1 VLEVATL
8 AAAMVGNYNDLWA
21 LTSQKGG
28 DVRVR
33 AIERLMLGYGLLFG
47 FLLVDSILWPTKQV
61 DAYGISYYLV
71 HLDTFVVLALGFVGC
86 IVALLVE
93 ARDLEGDGLA
103 RVLRWSFRAM
113 AVLLALIMC
122 TPYTWNTF
130 FNWAH
135 MTAGAMLFVL
145 QLLLSGWLT
154 IRYLSRKAFNWA
166 MILLQVTGGLL
177 AMWSLPDNGINLLLQ
192 GEVIFQAGFTLLL
205 LYSLSHLLSEAE
217 ADAPNPARWHHLG
230 RAT

>member
-1 VLEVATL
+1 
-8 AAAMVGNYNDLWA
+8 M
-21 LTSQKGG
+21 
-28 DVRVR
+28 RVR

-47 FLLVDSILWPTKQV
+47 FLLADTLLWPTKQV

-71 HLDTFVVLALGFVGC
+71 HLDTFVVLALGFIGC
-86 IVALLVE
+86 IVALLLE
-93 ARDLEGDGLA
+93 ARDLQGNGLE
-103 RVLRWSFRAM
+103 RTLRWSFRAM
-113 AVLLALIMC
+113 AALLVAIMI

-135 MTAGAMLFVL
+135 MTVGAMLFVL

-154 IRYLSRKAFNWA
+154 IRYLPRKAFNWA

-177 AMWSLPDNGINLLLQ
+177 AMWSLPDNGINVLIQ

-205 LYSLSHLLSEAE
+205 LYSLSHLIAEVEVEAPTS
-217 ADAPNPARWHHLG
+217 ASWHHLG